1 MNIDA
6 INTFLM
12 LAETGNFSRVADKFS
27 LTQSTISARIK
38 VLEDDLGVSLFERT
52 PTGVFLTDEGKKFYA
67 HALTIRQAWQQGRSE
82 LAKSSQPGE
91 GLGLGLHMTMW
102 RRFMP
107 QWLLWMRRRRPDLML
122 QVEADYSE
130 RLVDYI
136 AQGVLDIALIHM
148 PSGSP
153 GLIVEPFS
161 EDDLVLVSRDPLD
174 FADCDP
180 DNYLF
185 VDWSYGYR
193 EEHQEKLPQLDTARF
208 NIGYWEIALAYVLS
222 SDSFA
227 YMPRVAVKQDL
238 ETGKLHQVSG
248 APILSRPSFLV
259 YPERAARAE
268 FMQLA
273 IEGLRASMTN

>member
-12 LAETGNFSRVADKFS
+12 LAETGNFSRVGNKFS

-52 PTGVFLTDEGKKFYA
+52 PTGVYLTAEGKKFYA
-67 HALTIRQAWQQGRSE
+67 HALTIRQAWQQGKSE
-82 LAKSSQPGE
+82 LAKSSRHRE
-91 GLGLGLHMTMW
+91 SLGLGLHMTMW
-102 RRFMP
+102 SRFMP
-107 QWLLWMRRRRPDLML
+107 QWLLWMQDRNNELTL

-153 GLIVEPFS
+153 GMVVEAFS
-161 EDDLVLVSRDPLD
+161 EDELVMVAREPLD
-174 FADCDP
+174 FSACDE
-180 DNYLF
+180 DNYIF

-208 NIGYWEIALAYVLS
+208 NIGYWEIALSHVKS
-222 SDSFA
+222 SDSYA
-227 YMPRVAVKQDL
+227 YIPEVYVDADIKAGRLHAVK
-238 ETGKLHQVSG
+238 G
-248 APILSRPSFLV
+248 APKLSRPSFLV
-259 YPERAARAE
+259 YPESAANSE
-268 FMQLA
+268 LTLLA
-273 IEGLRASMTN
+273 IEGLRESITY